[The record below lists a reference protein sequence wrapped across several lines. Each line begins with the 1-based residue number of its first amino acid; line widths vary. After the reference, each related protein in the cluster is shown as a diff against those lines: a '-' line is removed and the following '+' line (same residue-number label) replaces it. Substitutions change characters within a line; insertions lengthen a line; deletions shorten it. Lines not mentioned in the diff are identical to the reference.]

1 MLKTTGKV
9 HVERDTLPEKL
20 TIDRSI
26 TEKGD
31 AYPVTI
37 EIRHKE
43 YDQDSSEVNSAEKSN
58 GAPSNGIKTV
68 QQTAKSERVE
78 IIKAKYLLGCDGGH
92 SWTRRQV
99 GLPLEGEQSD
109 HVWGV
114 IDIIPLTDFRMLF
127 FSGVYLLLLE
137 IEKRVNV
144 LTLFSGYPSIFGHS
158 LRKQW
163 QYHDR
168 SSRRSAQPTL
178 HSTERRG
185 QQLRSFSNHS

>member
-26 TEKGD
+26 TEKED
-31 AYPVTI
+31 AYPITI
-37 EIRHKE
+37 EIRHTI
-43 YDQDSSEVNSAEKSN
+43 YDQDSSEVNSSDKSN
-58 GAPSNGIKTV
+58 AAPSSGIKKSQETV
-68 QQTAKSERVE
+68 KSERVE

-99 GLPLEGEQSD
+99 GLPLEGEQSE

-114 IDIIPLTDFRMLF
+114 IDIIPLTDFRMFF
-127 FSGVYLLLLE
+127 FSGVFLVLFE
-137 IEKRVNV
+137 IKKRANE

-168 SSRRSAQPTL
+168 SS
-178 HSTERRG
+178 
-185 QQLRSFSNHS
+185 